1 MKFEF
6 QVFEIAERQAVLR
19 AVCFDLSQAVA
30 HLETS
35 PELLQRSFH
44 PSSPEHFLPPET
56 NSGDHLP
63 GWLAKLP
70 EAARPRL
77 ACNALHTNFVRGNGF
92 VVIDGQ
98 LICKP
103 PGAIALD
110 GQAYQPLDG
119 DYTALVLSPGPPALR
134 TLRIRRGALLANPAP
149 WLAISGPALVRA
161 GRNYARSIPVRLPS
175 QGQTLGNEINFSPG
189 EDQVRSSFTAF
200 GPTSRQEML
209 VISVF
214 AGRPERLPGGPVDL
228 TIFHPLP
235 GAGLTLAELGRWMIS
250 LGAVQSIF
258 AGGSGD
264 TQQYVQG
271 HGLWAALPYPKPGR
285 VQVDGPD
292 APSRLRG
299 LGAILSIASNRL
311 RGLGAILS
319 IR

>member
-1 MKFEF
+1 MRPEL
-6 QVFEIAERQAVLR
+6 QVFEIAEQQAVLR
-19 AVCFDLSQAVA
+19 AACFDLSQAAV

-35 PELLQRSFH
+35 PELLRRSFH

-56 NSGDHLP
+56 NSGEPLP

-70 EAARPRL
+70 EADRPRL

-119 DYTALVLSPGPPALR
+119 DYTALVLSPGPPALCS
-134 TLRIRRGALLANPAP
+134 LRIRRGALLTNPAP
-149 WLAISGPALVRA
+149 RLAISGPALARA
-161 GRNYARSIPVRLPS
+161 GRNYARSIPVRLPG
-175 QGQTLGNEINFSPG
+175 QGQTNGNEINFFPEMTPAG
-189 EDQVRSSFTAF
+189 ELVRSSFTAF
-200 GPTSRQEML
+200 GLTSRQELL
-209 VISVF
+209 VVSVF
-214 AGRPERLPGGPVDL
+214 AGRPERLPGGTVDV
-228 TIFHPLP
+228 TIFHPLSN
-235 GAGLTLAELGRWMIS
+235 AGLTLVELGYWMLS
-250 LGAVQSIF
+250 LGAAQAIL

-285 VQVDGPD
+285 VQVDGHD
-292 APSRLRG
+292 A
-299 LGAILSIASNRL
+299 LGHL